1 MNKNTRIIA
10 KSLKKRNRSES
21 TFRLMGLLGIISAI
35 SFLVIILFSI
45 INEGKKAFVSTQIKL
60 DIFFDSKILDP
71 GNSGKITEI
80 ENANYQTLIK
90 ASLLNYFPDIK
101 TRNDQRDLLS
111 MISSSEQENL
121 MRTLTNDISLMN
133 TKKEFWLKSSS
144 KYDVINKN
152 PEMIDFAEEDRLISN
167 QQLFWFNE
175 LKKDN
180 RVKFGF
186 NKIFFTAAD
195 STEPEQ
201 AGIWGSVMG
210 SFFTLFVTLLL
221 SFPIAV
227 AAGVFLEELAPKNRF
242 THFIEVNINNLAA
255 VPSIIFG
262 LLGLAIFLNVMHLPR
277 SAPLVGGMV
286 LALMTLPTIIIA
298 TRASLKAVPPSI
310 REAAIGMGATKM
322 QTVTHHVLPLSMP
335 GISTGTII
343 GMSQA
348 LGESAPLLMIGMV
361 AFIVD
366 VPESFLDSSTVLPVQ
381 IYLWKSTAAR
391 GFVELTAAGVLV
403 LLTFLILMNSFAV
416 IIRKKFENQVTS
428 LIGPSGCGKSTF
440 LRCINRMN
448 DTIDICRITGKV
460 LIDNDDIYKATL
472 DPVLLRARVGMV
484 FQKPNPFPKSIFDN
498 VAYGPQIH
506 GLTNSKE
513 ELQDLVVRS
522 LQKAGLFNE
531 VKDRMNEPGTS
542 LSGGQQ
548 QRLCIARA
556 IAVSPEII
564 LMDEPCSALDPI
576 ATAVIE
582 ELIDEL
588 MQNYTIVI
596 VTHSMQQAARVSQQ
610 TAYFHMGNLIEF
622 GETSKI
628 FQNPKNKQ
636 TQDYITGRIG

>member
-90 ASLLNYFPDIK
+90 ASLLNFFPDVK

-416 IIRKKFENQVTS
+416 IIRKKFE
-428 LIGPSGCGKSTF
+428 K
-440 LRCINRMN
+440 
-448 DTIDICRITGKV
+448 KW
-460 LIDNDDIYKATL
+460 
-472 DPVLLRARVGMV
+472 
-484 FQKPNPFPKSIFDN
+484 
-498 VAYGPQIH
+498 
-506 GLTNSKE
+506 
-513 ELQDLVVRS
+513 
-522 LQKAGLFNE
+522 
-531 VKDRMNEPGTS
+531 
-542 LSGGQQ
+542 
-548 QRLCIARA
+548 
-556 IAVSPEII
+556 
-564 LMDEPCSALDPI
+564 
-576 ATAVIE
+576 
-582 ELIDEL
+582 
-588 MQNYTIVI
+588 
-596 VTHSMQQAARVSQQ
+596 
-610 TAYFHMGNLIEF
+610 
-622 GETSKI
+622 
-628 FQNPKNKQ
+628 
-636 TQDYITGRIG
+636 